1 LIFRTFFAIV
11 VFTMLNAKLFL
22 SVILVSLSVT
32 ASNIEELDFTENDM
46 NHSVDGTPFA
56 VQLPPAMREPGDDY
70 QTSRN
75 YSHIDPT
82 RIVSPNHLKKALAF
96 FDLNFDKI
104 PNKRFIN
111 VIDVSM
117 TASQRRMF
125 LIDMQTG
132 VVKPMLT
139 AVGVGS
145 DPDGDG
151 IATMFSNV
159 SGSRMTSLG
168 FYLTADEYQ
177 GGNGRSMRLHGLSE
191 TNNNAYSRLIVV
203 HGATYVLEDSNY
215 AGRSHG
221 CPAID
226 FKNLNEV
233 IDKTK
238 EGTLMY
244 IGFRE

>member
-1 LIFRTFFAIV
+1 
-11 VFTMLNAKLFL
+11 MMNMKLFI
-22 SVILVSLSVT
+22 SVILVSLSLK
-32 ASNIEELDFTENDM
+32 AEMLNYELDFTEN
-46 NHSVDGTPFA
+46 NINQEVDGEPFT
-56 VQLPPAMREPGDDY
+56 LPPPPPPMTEPGDDY
-70 QTSRN
+70 QPTRN
-75 YSHIDPT
+75 FSHIDPT

-96 FDLNFDKI
+96 FDLNYDKI
-104 PNKRFIN
+104 TNKKFIN

-132 VVKPMLT
+132 AVKPMLT

-151 IATMFSNV
+151 VATMFSNV

-168 FYLTADEYQ
+168 FYLTAGEYQ
-177 GGNGRSMRLHGLSE
+177 GGNGRSMRLHGLSV
-191 TNNNAYSRLIVV
+191 TNNNALSRLIVV

-221 CPAID
+221 CPAVD
-226 FKNLNEV
+226 FKHLNEV

-238 EGTLMY
+238 DGTLMY